1 VWTEAAAYLLTLLA
15 SPAFAASLL
24 PAGVLGNS
32 GESGQSL
39 LLASRSSGL
48 SSGVAVDG
56 DLTLWLS
63 GGDAVNRVALDGRL
77 IERFPLGPP
86 GSLIDSRTFAVV
98 GDTLC
103 FLGRLPSGERRLFA
117 LPMAGEPNRAASA
130 LPIKLPERSRDWM
143 PHILAPQS
151 LDGRLVLVAE
161 PKGLDGQLGVYLISP
176 DDPGTDLQPAFTLPG
191 QYPGGV
197 AVDVERRIIYVGA
210 SFGLFVG
217 GETHSD
223 VYAITAVT
231 PDGQPVSAD
240 FPVACTKTPAIP
252 TEFRG
257 FISLAGGALWDA
269 AWYGFLARLDLQGRG
284 APGRIIQWHHDL
296 GYPTQIAGIAPEL
309 GSPRQLLC
317 LTTAGPDASYLAH
330 WETSTEQLSLVRRLG
345 CVPTIASLGLSA
357 DGWVTV
363 GTARTQLWWPWEAG
377 PDAPPE
383 KAELHIAV
391 TPVHWEPDR
400 CFAFAAQYN
409 LDDLEKRNP
418 VGTIFSPRA
427 GDRNEARRVTDP
439 IPFKHPVGL
448 SVAAKPGDPNS
459 TLYVTDGDAKQ
470 LQRTSMWLPELKPD
484 NAKWEP
490 APITGVD
497 LSSPTDVVA
506 LTDGRLLLAD
516 ASRILLLEPGESAF
530 TVAHTFERWGDA
542 PAERLGPSLRFAVD
556 GPWLLVSDTQRHR
569 VVWVDWTSWTVLAQ
583 FGATDAPGSD
593 RAHLNSPTLVALS
606 GAKAVVA
613 DTGNQR
619 AVKLELLP

>member
-1 VWTEAAAYLLTLLA
+1 LVLLGPPA
-15 SPAFAASLL
+15 SAASLL

-32 GESGQSL
+32 GESGESL
-39 LLASRSSGL
+39 LLASKASGL
-48 SSGVAVDG
+48 SSGVATDG

-63 GGDAVNRVALDGRL
+63 GGAAVNRVALDGRL
-77 IERFPLGPP
+77 VERFPLEPP

-98 GDTLC
+98 GGTLC

-117 LPMAGEPNRAASA
+117 LPMADQPNRTASA

-143 PHILAPQS
+143 PYVLAPQS
-151 LDGRLVLVAE
+151 LDGRLVLVAD

-176 DDPGTDLQPAFTLPG
+176 DDTGSDLQPAFTLPG
-191 QYPGGV
+191 EYPGGA
-197 AVDVERRIIYVGA
+197 AVDAERGIIYLGA

-231 PDGQPVSAD
+231 PDGNLVPTD

-257 FISLAGGALWDA
+257 FISLAGDALWDA
-269 AWYGFLARLDLQGRG
+269 AWYGFVARLDLRGRG

-296 GYPTQIAGIAPEL
+296 GYPTQIAGIAAQPA
-309 GSPRQLLC
+309 SPQQLLC
-317 LTTAGPDASYLAH
+317 ITTAGPDANYLAH
-330 WETSTEQLSLVRRLG
+330 WQTSTEQLTLVRRLG
-345 CVPTIASLGLSA
+345 CLPTILSLGLSA

-377 PDAPPE
+377 PDAPPD

-400 CFAFAAQYN
+400 CFSFAAQYN

-439 IPFKHPVGL
+439 IPLKRPIGL
-448 SVAAKPGDPNS
+448 SVAAKPGDPNA
-459 TLYVTDGDAKQ
+459 TLYVTDGDAKAV
-470 LQRTSMWLPELKPD
+470 LRTSMWLPELKPD
-484 NAKWEP
+484 ITKWELV
-490 APITGVD
+490 PITGVE
-497 LSSPTDVVA
+497 LSSPADVAA
-506 LTDGRLLLAD
+506 LTDGRLLVAD
-516 ASRILLLEPGESAF
+516 AGRILLLELRDNAF
-530 TVAHTFERWGDA
+530 AVAHTFERWGDA
-542 PAERLGPSLRFAVD
+542 PSDRFGPGLRFAVD
-556 GPWLLVSDTQRHR
+556 GPWMLISDTQRHR
-569 VVWVDWTSWTVLAQ
+569 VVWLDWTSWTVLAQ
-583 FGATDAPGSD
+583 FGVTDAPGSD
-593 RAHLNSPTLVALS
+593 RTHLNSPTLVAVS

-619 AVKLELLP
+619 VVKLELLP